1 MSKYTKEKILRDYS
15 IACLSREAS
24 LLGRKEVLAGKAKFG
39 IFGAGKELSQIAAAN
54 ASKPGEIGEQAT
66 TEISLLYSLQSQ
78 EQSISSSPN
87 FMQTQMSNTILFQA
101 VGR

>member
-54 ASKPGEIGEQAT
+54 ASKPGDWRAGYYRDQSFVFAT
-66 TEISLLYSLQSQ
+66 ESGTIDQFFSQLYADTNV
-78 EQSISSSPN
+78 EHDP
-87 FMQTQMSNTILFQA
+87 FQA